1 MVIRRPHL
9 LAARPLLATS
19 VLAVLAA
26 RPLLATSVLAVCAVL
41 PLLAPEV
48 WAGWRLG
55 VSDPVLGVLSSAE
68 QPLSVR
74 SPSGLWAIGLAL
86 VWFGL
91 AYRRR
96 KFAWWEAALVL
107 LGGAAA
113 LARLGNAW
121 LDAAAMLAPLARQFA
136 WIGRKSTMTVRHT
149 AMGGGDSAADVS
161 TSAAGLGV
169 LAGLVALGIGA
180 GVLTLIATRP
190 PELPVAATHIVQN
203 LNAGGNVLADWRWAP
218 ALQRQL
224 GSTRA
229 VLASGGLVSEP
240 TDFWLDYLRIAQG
253 HERWAELL
261 RQMNVDVLVLDSADQ
276 QRQVAVFVRTSPD
289 WRVIFDSN
297 SALVAQRAA
306 R

>member
-1 MVIRRPHL
+1 MVIRPNPLAGRAKLPVQL
-9 LAARPLLATS
+9 LAAD
-19 VLAVLAA
+19 AVLSPYARAA
-26 RPLLATSVLAVCAVL
+26 RMAPYAAAVCAVL

-48 WAGWRLG
+48 WVGWRLA

-91 AYRRR
+91 AYWRR

-121 LDAAAMLAPLARQFA
+121 LDAAAMVAPLAHQFA
-136 WIGRKSTMTVRHT
+136 SIGRKS
-149 AMGGGDSAADVS
+149 
-161 TSAAGLGV
+161 AGVGV
-169 LAGLVALGIGA
+169 LAGLAALGICA
-180 GVLTLIATRP
+180 GVLTLIATQP
-190 PELPVAATHIVQN
+190 PQLPAPAVQIVQN
-203 LNAGGNVLADWRWAP
+203 LNPGGTVLADWRWAP

-253 HERWAELL
+253 HERWSDLL
-261 RQMNVDVLVLDSADQ
+261 TQMHVDVLVVDSADQ
-276 QRQVAVFVRTSPD
+276 QRQVAGFVRASPD
-289 WRVIFDSN
+289 WRVLFDSGG
-297 SALVAQRAA
+297 ALVAQRVAP
-306 R
+306 